1 MRVRS
6 TILAAALTV
15 SALAV
20 GAGAA
25 VADDD
30 HDRYA
35 PHHQVGYDHE
45 GFAGTYDSTGGPLGI
60 VWAEA
65 AGYDHEGTGHAPGA
79 RR

>member
-1 MRVRS
+1 MRIRS

-25 VADDD
+25 VAHDDD

-35 PHHQVGYDHE
+35 PHHQLGYDHE
-45 GFAGTYDSTGGPLGI
+45 GM
-60 VWAEA
+60 
-65 AGYDHEGTGHAPGA
+65 GHAPGV